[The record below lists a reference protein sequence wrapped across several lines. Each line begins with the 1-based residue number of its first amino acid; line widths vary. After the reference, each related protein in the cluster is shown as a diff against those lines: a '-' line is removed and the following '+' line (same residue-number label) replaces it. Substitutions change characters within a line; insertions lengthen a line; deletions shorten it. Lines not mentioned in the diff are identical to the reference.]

1 MTACQM
7 RALARETVLS
17 CGGRGF
23 MRIADS
29 GALLVCDAA
38 RRCAGDEEAGH
49 LMAALEEK
57 GFTVSLADGLMM
69 ISPGDRMLLEAG
81 QAEAPEIRWDGPLYA
96 AEALAA
102 RLLKAPEM
110 PLTEDGRALAI
121 ECLRL
126 TGRPGADVL
135 GGLGALRAQAAV
147 MLRHGDRSG
156 MRIAGAV
163 LALWCIEQMKE
174 ETA

>member
-1 MTACQM
+1 
-7 RALARETVLS
+7 
-17 CGGRGF
+17 
-23 MRIADS
+23 
-29 GALLVCDAA
+29 
-38 RRCAGDEEAGH
+38 
-49 LMAALEEK
+49 
-57 GFTVSLADGLMM
+57 
-69 ISPGDRMLLEAG
+69 MLLEAG
-81 QAEAPEIRWDGPLYA
+81 KAEAPEIRWGSPLYA

-121 ECLRL
+121 ESLRL
-126 TGRPGADVL
+126 TGRPGENVL
-135 GGLGALRAQAAV
+135 GGLGVLRAQAAV

-163 LALWCIEQMKE
+163 LALWCREQMKE